1 MALSWEHCPGRWDL
15 SALYARGSIT
25 DTGALNAHLPGTTL
39 VPKSFFGWYTQAA
52 YRLWE
57 HDEYQ
62 LSPFTRYEVFN
73 TAASYD
79 APAGIGSGAARD
91 EKVLTAGANLRVGEH
106 VVLKA
111 DVQRFQ
117 VERSRDR
124 LDLGIGYQF

>member
-1 MALSWEHCPGRWDL
+1 M
-15 SALYARGSIT
+15 
-25 DTGALNAHLPGTTL
+25 
-39 VPKSFFGWYTQAA
+39 
-52 YRLWE
+52 
-57 HDEYQ
+57 
-62 LSPFTRYEVFN
+62 FN

>member
-1 MALSWEHCPGRWDL
+1 M
-15 SALYARGSIT
+15 
-25 DTGALNAHLPGTTL
+25 
-39 VPKSFFGWYTQAA
+39 V
-52 YRLWE
+52 
-57 HDEYQ
+57 
-62 LSPFTRYEVFN
+62 
-73 TAASYD
+73 
-79 APAGIGSGAARD
+79 GIGSGAARD